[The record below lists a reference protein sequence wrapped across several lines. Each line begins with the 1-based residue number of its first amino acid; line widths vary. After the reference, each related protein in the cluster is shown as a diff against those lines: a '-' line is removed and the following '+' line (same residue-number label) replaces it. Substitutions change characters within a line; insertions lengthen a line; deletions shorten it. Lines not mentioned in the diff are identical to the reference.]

1 MAPVDEEGAQQ
12 PGSGSAADRRGYPR
26 FLGYAALG
34 ALVPGIGLVAAGRR
48 RLGWSVFAVWA
59 AVVIGVAV
67 AAVLV
72 GLPGLLA
79 LSSDA
84 AVLGVVGPGL
94 LFFAELWLVVAVV
107 SLYALEPNG
116 LRGLQRLSAAL
127 AVTVAASLVVAPLAL
142 AARYSATHNEL
153 LDRVFASGEQRS
165 LTTPTEEPDAQQDV
179 DDDDP
184 WAGRSRVNVLLLGSD
199 AGKGREGVRPD
210 TLILAST
217 DTRTGDTVLLSLP
230 RNLER
235 VPFPE
240 ESPLHE
246 LYPYGFTGPGSRNAY
261 LLFSIYKNV
270 PALHPEIF
278 EGSSYPGADAT
289 KWAVEGVLGIDV
301 DYFAMVNLKGFRQL
315 VDALGGITLDVNY
328 RIPIGTQVAPGGGC
342 TPAIDWIEPGQNKR
356 LDGME
361 ALWFARARCGP
372 YPITDD
378 FNRMERQR
386 CVIGAI
392 VDAAQPTTVLR
403 HYERIAGATGNL
415 VLTDIPQDRL
425 PAFVDLA
432 FKVKDASIS
441 SLAFTD
447 EVVESRANPD
457 YERIRELAAD
467 ALSTSPAEA
476 APTPGSGSPVQ
487 STPSPTGTVSPGGTP
502 IAGQDAA
509 PGDPED
515 GADEDGNSE
524 DGDGEQEAQAQSLT
538 AVC

>member
-1 MAPVDEEGAQQ
+1 MAPVDGEGAQQ

-34 ALVPGIGLVAAGRR
+34 ALLPGIGLVAAGRR
-48 RLGWSVFAVWA
+48 KLGWSVFAVWA
-59 AVVIGVAV
+59 VVVASVVV
-67 AAVLV
+67 AALWL
-72 GLPGLLA
+72 GLPGLVA

-84 AVLGVVGPGL
+84 AVLDVIGPGL

-107 SLYALEPNG
+107 SLYVLEPIG
-116 LRGLQRLSAAL
+116 LRGMQRLSGAL

-165 LTTPTEEPDAQQDV
+165 LTSPTEEPDAEQD
-179 DDDDP
+179 DGDYDP

-217 DTRTGDTVLLSLP
+217 DTQTGDTVLLSLP

-246 LYPYGFTGPGSRNAY
+246 LYPNGFTGPGHRNAY

-270 PALHPEIF
+270 PAMHPEIF
-278 EGSSYPGADAT
+278 EESSYPGADAT
-289 KWAVEGVLGIDV
+289 KWAVEGILGIDV
-301 DYFAMVNLKGFRQL
+301 DYFAMVDLKGFRQL

-328 RIPIGTQVAPGGGC
+328 RIPIGTQVAAGGGC

-392 VDAAQPTTVLR
+392 VEAAQPTTVLR

-425 PAFVDLA
+425 PAFVDLS

-457 YERIRELAAD
+457 YDRIRELAAD

-476 APTPGSGSPVQ
+476 TQTPGSSSPTGSA
-487 STPSPTGTVSPGGTP
+487 PSPTGTVTPGETP
-502 IAGQDAA
+502 PTGQDAG
-509 PGDPED
+509 PGETGSSD
-515 GADEDGNSE
+515 GDEGDEDEE
-524 DGDGEQEAQAQSLT
+524 DDEPAAESLT
-538 AVC
+538 TVC